1 MEFHPDVITDILND
15 WNAPRYDGTQ
25 DAHLW
30 LREIEELCQRDRIPP
45 TQMTEMAIRCTAG
58 QANLVLVAMFE
69 AKIAEESVWSWTD
82 FQACVIQIEGEHSQ
96 LY

>member
-1 MEFHPDVITDILND
+1 
-15 WNAPRYDGTQ
+15 
-25 DAHLW
+25 
-30 LREIEELCQRDRIPP
+30 
-45 TQMTEMAIRCTAG
+45 MTEMAIRCTAG